1 MRAKYKF
8 EMMELD
14 DRFVAVPIG
23 ADAQTFQGVI
33 KLNKTS
39 ADILELLKDETTEKA
54 LVDALEIKYEAPRS
68 LLEADVKKCL
78 DEFRERD
85 IIV

>member
-8 EMMELD
+8 EMMKLD

-23 ADAQTFQGVI
+23 AEAQTFQGVI
-33 KLNKTS
+33 KLNETS
-39 ADILELLKDETTEKA
+39 ADILELLNEETTEKE